1 MKKAAILDISQF
13 KQTGLE
19 DFYINTLEDH
29 LVTSHKDI
37 SLPHKHN
44 FYLAILFT
52 HGTGIHEID
61 FTVYDVKPGSLFFLN
76 PGQTHHW
83 ELSSDTKGYI
93 FFHTQAFY
101 DLYYTQNRIN
111 NFPFFYSMHSS
122 PSIHVKDEAFIDI
135 TAMFKRI
142 LLENEKD
149 EILKK
154 HKIINLVQH
163 VYIECTRLY
172 AEQNSVVSLDTHGRY
187 YSRFLKLESLVNLY
201 YATVKSPAAYAE
213 MMHMSPKHLN
223 RITQAVAGK
232 TATDIILDR
241 ILLEAQKELIMQQGN
256 FARIAEMLG
265 YEDYAYFSRLFKK
278 KTGET
283 PSEFLDRYKTGSQNH

>member
-1 MKKAAILDISQF
+1 MKKTAILDISQF

-19 DFYINTLEDH
+19 DFYVNTLEDH
-29 LVTSHKDI
+29 LITSHKDI
-37 SLPHKHN
+37 ALPHKHN

-52 HGTGIHEID
+52 HGIGIHEID

-83 ELSSDTKGYI
+83 ELSPDTKGYI

-101 DLYYTQNRIN
+101 NLYYTQNHIN

-122 PSIHVKDEAFIDI
+122 PCLYLEGEEFKDI
-135 TAMFKRI
+135 TLLFKRI
-142 LLENEKD
+142 LKENERD

-154 HKIINLVQH
+154 HRIINLVQY
-163 VYIECTRLY
+163 VYIECTRIY
-172 AEQNSVVSLDTHGRY
+172 ARQNPVAALDTHNSY
-187 YSRFLKLESLVNLY
+187 YSKFLKLEDLVNEHF
-201 YATVKSPAAYAE
+201 AKEKSPAVYAE
-213 MMHMSPKHLN
+213 MMHMTPKHLN

-232 TATDIILDR
+232 TTSDVITDR
-241 ILLEAQKELIMQQGN
+241 VLLEAKKELILQQDN
-256 FARIAEMLG
+256 FAGVAEMLG

-278 KTGET
+278 KTNET
-283 PSEFLDRYKTGSQNH
+283 PSEFLNRYKKG

>member
-1 MKKAAILDISQF
+1 MKKTAILDISQF

-19 DFYINTLEDH
+19 DFYVNTLEDH
-29 LVTSHKDI
+29 LITSHKDI

-52 HGTGIHEID
+52 HGSGIHEID

-83 ELSSDTKGYI
+83 ELSPDTKGYI

-101 DLYYTQNRIN
+101 NLYYTQNQIN

-122 PSIHVKDEAFIDI
+122 PCIYLKDEELEDV
-135 TAMFKRI
+135 TLLFKRI
-142 LLENEKD
+142 LKENDRD

-154 HKIINLVQH
+154 HRIINLVQY
-163 VYIECTRLY
+163 VYIECTRIY
-172 AEQNSVVSLDTHGRY
+172 AHQNPVAALDTHNSY
-187 YSRFLKLESLVNLY
+187 YSKFLKLEELVNQY
-201 YATVKSPAAYAE
+201 FISEKSPAAYAE
-213 MMHMSPKHLN
+213 MMHITPKHLN

-232 TATDIILDR
+232 TTSDIIIDR
-241 ILLEAQKELIMQQGN
+241 ILLEAKKEIILQQDN
-256 FARIAEMLG
+256 FAGISEMLG

-283 PSEFLDRYKTGSQNH
+283 PSEFLNRYNKV